1 MTLEAGSVGGF
12 GSRVLEALAEDGLLD
27 RGVRVRTM
35 SLPDEF
41 LDHDSPAA
49 QYAKASLDA
58 SAVVRKAL
66 EALGRRERPKIVKR

>member
-1 MTLEAGSVGGF
+1 MA
-12 GSRVLEALAEDGLLD
+12 
-27 RGVRVRTM
+27 
-35 SLPDEF
+35 LPDEF

-49 QYAKASLDA
+49 QYARAGLDA